1 MFAYETVDSTWKRM
15 MIAVV
20 AGTDLY
26 QDSGL
31 PSWEAQEECARSPLH
46 GNPARMVG
54 GETWFLDGDE
64 AVRFYGSEQGGYA
77 VLLLFKKSAAET

>member
-1 MFAYETVDSTWKRM
+1 M

-20 AGTDLY
+20 AVTDLDR
-26 QDSGL
+26 DSGL
-31 PSWEAQEECARSPLH
+31 PCWEGQEECARSPLH
-46 GNPARMVG
+46 GNPARMVR

-64 AVRFYGSEQGGYA
+64 AVRFYESQRIGYA